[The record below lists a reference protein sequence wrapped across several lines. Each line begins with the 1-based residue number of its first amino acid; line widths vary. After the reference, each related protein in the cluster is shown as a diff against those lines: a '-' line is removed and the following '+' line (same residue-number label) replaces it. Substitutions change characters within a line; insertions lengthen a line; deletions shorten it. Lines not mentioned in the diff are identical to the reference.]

1 MNLFIQK
8 KIEKCLDHFKQ
19 DVAKLEKY
27 IKFSKFIIILNFLTY
42 TGMKTKN

>member
-27 IKFSKFIIILNFLTY
+27 IYTFINYSKLF
-42 TGMKTKN
+42 